1 MVTVPCDEEECAK
14 AFNITSLSIVQG
26 LVWEG
31 AEVSRKA
38 SLGLKEGGLC
48 SSTLAKAGASFPQ
61 DPLIVSVDWALP

>member
-1 MVTVPCDEEECAK
+1 M
-14 AFNITSLSIVQG
+14 SG

-61 DPLIVSVDWALP
+61 DPLIVNVDWALP

>member
-1 MVTVPCDEEECAK
+1 M
-14 AFNITSLSIVQG
+14 SG

-31 AEVSRKA
+31 AEVSGKA

-61 DPLIVSVDWALP
+61 DPLIVNVDWALP